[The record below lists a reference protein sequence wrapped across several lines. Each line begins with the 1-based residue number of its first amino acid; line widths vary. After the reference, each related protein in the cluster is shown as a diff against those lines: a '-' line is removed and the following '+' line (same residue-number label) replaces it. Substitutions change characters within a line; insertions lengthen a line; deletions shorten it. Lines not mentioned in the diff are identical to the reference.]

1 MNKTKPLDQVCL
13 TGAVTPESNA
23 KVLNKI
29 ESDRTILGKLKK
41 FAASVSEFRRTDKGN
56 LQHKLCDMIMLVL
69 LARISGCIGRSDI
82 IEFGRHNLKRF
93 QSMGMLKNGVP
104 SEPTLCR
111 MEQGIDD
118 LSMAKMMS
126 EFIAEFRQEL
136 NPSGIQDVIS
146 IDGKA
151 MRGTVQS
158 NGRNPDIVS
167 AYSGL
172 TGLTLATV
180 ACSEKS
186 NEIKAGPIL
195 LGELDIAG
203 DIITADAMSM
213 QKDIIDKIREKG
225 ADFVIE
231 LKANQRSLRYGIEDR
246 IGRCTPLQVH
256 TEGPGLSH
264 GRIETR
270 TYKVYDGEA
279 LIVDK
284 EKWGGRL
291 TVVEVIS
298 ETIKKSTGVHSIEIR
313 LFVSSLPPNARRLG
327 AIIRRHWRI
336 ESLHWILDRNFWQ
349 DKIRRKAAKA
359 ARNLDTLQ
367 RIVHAVFSIWRARRK
382 KLADKAKGVAELMRG
397 VSMSFTRLMRFLA
410 QK

>member
-1 MNKTKPLDQVCL
+1 MNKAKPLDQVCL
-13 TGAVTPESNA
+13 TGAVTPDVSA
-23 KVLNKI
+23 KVLNNF
-29 ESDRTILGKLKK
+29 ESNSTIFDKLKE
-41 FAASVSEFRRTDKGN
+41 FARSVSEFRRTDRGN
-56 LQHKLCDMIMLVL
+56 LRHKLCDMIMLVL
-69 LARISGCIGRSDI
+69 LARICGCVGRCDI
-82 IEFGRHNLKRF
+82 IEFGRYNLRRF
-93 QSMGMLKNGVP
+93 QSMGILKNGVP

-118 LSMAKMMS
+118 LSMAKKMS
-126 EFIAEFRQEL
+126 EFIASFRREL
-136 NPSGIQDVIS
+136 NPSGVQDIIS

-186 NEIKAGPIL
+186 NEIKAGPVL
-195 LGELDIAG
+195 LGDLNIAG

-213 QKDIIDKIREKG
+213 QKDIIDKIREKN

-231 LKANQRSLRYGIEDR
+231 LKANQRTLRYGIEDR
-246 IGRCTPLQVH
+246 IGRCKPAQEY
-256 TEGPGLSH
+256 TEGPELSH

-270 TYKVYDGEA
+270 SYKVYDGEP
-279 LIVDK
+279 LIADK
-284 EKWGGRL
+284 KKWGGRL
-291 TVVEVIS
+291 TVVEVVS
-298 ETIKKSTGVHSIEIR
+298 ETINKSTGMHMTER
-313 LFVSSLPPNARRLG
+313 RFFVSSLPPNARRLG
-327 AIIRRHWRI
+327 AIIRQHWMI
-336 ESLHWILDRNFWQ
+336 EASHWILDRNFWQ
-349 DKIRRKAAKA
+349 DRIKRKSAKA

-367 RIVHAVFSIWRARRK
+367 RIAYAVFSIWRGRRK

-397 VSMSFTRLMRFLA
+397 ISMSFTRLMRFLS

>member
-1 MNKTKPLDQVCL
+1 
-13 TGAVTPESNA
+13 
-23 KVLNKI
+23 
-29 ESDRTILGKLKK
+29 
-41 FAASVSEFRRTDKGN
+41 
-56 LQHKLCDMIMLVL
+56 
-69 LARISGCIGRSDI
+69 
-82 IEFGRHNLKRF
+82 
-93 QSMGMLKNGVP
+93 MGMLKNGIP
-104 SEPTLCR
+104 SEATLCR

-118 LSMAKMMS
+118 VSMAKKMS
-126 EFIAEFRQEL
+126 EFIALFRQEL
-136 NPSGIQDVIS
+136 NTSGKQDIIS

-151 MRGTVQS
+151 MRGTMQS

-167 AYSGL
+167 AYSGQ
-172 TGLTLATV
+172 TGLILATV

-186 NEIKAGPIL
+186 NEIKAGSVL

-246 IGRCTPLQVH
+246 IGRCKPLQEY
-256 TEGPGLSH
+256 TEGPELSH

-298 ETIKKSTGVHSIEIR
+298 ETINKSTGVRSTER
-313 LFVSSLPPNARRLG
+313 RFFVSSLPPNARRLG
-327 AIIRRHWRI
+327 EIIRKHWMV
-336 ESLHWILDRNFWQ
+336 ESAHWILDRNFCQ
-349 DKIRRKAAKA
+349 DSIKRKTAKS

-367 RIVHAVFSIWRARRK
+367 RIAYSVFSIWRRRRK
-382 KLADKAKGVAELMRG
+382 KKSDKAKGVAELMRG
-397 VSMSFTRLMRFLA
+397 ISRSFTRLIRFLS